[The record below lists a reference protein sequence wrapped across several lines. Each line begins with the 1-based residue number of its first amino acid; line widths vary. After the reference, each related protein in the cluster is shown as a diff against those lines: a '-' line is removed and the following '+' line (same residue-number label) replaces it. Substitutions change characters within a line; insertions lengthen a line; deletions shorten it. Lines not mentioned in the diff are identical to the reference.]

1 MANET
6 TDRHRRTTRK
16 AEGPDYRESV
26 FLPKTGFPMRARLP
40 QREPEWLARWR
51 EQDIYRKLRDAAR
64 GRPKFVL
71 HDGPPYANGDIHIG
85 HAMNKILKD
94 VIVRAHQMTGYDAPY
109 VPGWD
114 CHGLPIE
121 WKIEEQYRK
130 KGRNKDEV
138 DPVVFRRECREFAAH
153 WITRQKEQ
161 FQRLGIFG
169 DWDRPYTTMDFA
181 AEAAIVEE
189 LLKFVRAGRVY
200 RGLRPVLWSPV
211 EKTALAEAEVEYHDH
226 TSTQIDV
233 AFPVVETPDP
243 RLAEAAIVI
252 WTTTPWTI
260 PGNRAIAYGPEIDYV
275 LIEVEET
282 EEGARAPSGRRLV
295 VAESLLED
303 FAARAG
309 IAVHGVVA
317 RMTGAALEGVVCAHP
332 WRGKGYDFPVPLL
345 PGEHVTTEQGTGFVH
360 TAPGHGEEDFALG
373 QRFGLEVP
381 ATVGPDGR
389 YYDHVPLVAGE
400 HVYKV
405 DDKVCRLLEEAGALL
420 ARGELVHS
428 YPHSWRSK
436 APLIFR
442 TTEQWFISM
451 DKGGLRAVA
460 LAGIDRVR
468 WVPPRAKNRIRAM
481 VETRPDWVISR
492 QRAWG
497 VPITIFAKPETGEI
511 LNDEAV
517 HQRIL
522 EAVRQE
528 GADVWFAGDP
538 KRFLSEAQRAEGW
551 EPVTDILDVWFD
563 SGSTHAF
570 VLEKRDDLAWP
581 ASLYVEGSDQ
591 HRGWFQ
597 SSLLEA
603 CGTRGR
609 PPYEAVLTHGFTQD
623 AEGRKMSKSLG
634 NVVDPL
640 KVVEEYGADILRLWV
655 VSTDYFA
662 DQRIGDAILR
672 GQVDAYRKIRN
683 TLRYLLGA
691 LAGFA
696 AERERVDPAA
706 MPELERWILHRL
718 STLDQDLRRRIAD
731 YDFNPYFQTLYHFC
745 VQDLSAFY
753 LDIRKDALYCDPPAS
768 LRRRAARDVMDRVFR
783 RLVVWLAPILVFT
796 TEETWLARYGE
807 TAESVH
813 LQQFPETPKA
823 WRDEALDERFRRLK
837 TIRRVVT
844 GALEEARRAKEIG
857 SSLAAA
863 PVLYVPDESDRH
875 LLAGVDF
882 AEICITSGLEVVAGP
897 APSEAFRLPE
907 VPGIACIV
915 RQAPGSKCAR
925 CWRVLEEVGENP
937 RYPATCRRCADALA
951 DLAFPPPAVGR

>member
-1 MANET
+1 MVNQNGDQQEKTAGKTE
-6 TDRHRRTTRK
+6 
-16 AEGPDYRESV
+16 APDYRASV
-26 FLPKTGFPMRARLP
+26 FLPKTDFPMRARLP

-51 EQDIYRKLRDAAR
+51 EQDIYRKLRAEAR
-64 GRPKFVL
+64 GRPRFVL

-130 KGRNKDEV
+130 RGRNKDEV
-138 DPVVFRRECREFAAH
+138 DPVTFRQECRDFAAH
-153 WITRQKEQ
+153 WIARQKEQ

-169 DWDRPYTTMDFA
+169 DWDNPYTTMDFA

-189 LLKFVRAGRVY
+189 LLKFVREGRVY

-233 AFPVVETPDP
+233 AFPVIETPDP
-243 RLAEAAIVI
+243 RLADAAVVI

-260 PGNRAIAYGPEIDYV
+260 PGNRAIAYGPDIDYV
-275 LIEVEET
+275 LIEVEAVAED
-282 EEGARAPSGRRLV
+282 ARIAPGRRLM
-295 VAESLLED
+295 VAEALLDD

-309 IAVHGVVA
+309 ITVYGIVE

-332 WRGKGYDFPVPLL
+332 WRGRGYDFPVPLL
-345 PGEHVTTEQGTGFVH
+345 PGEHVTTDQGTGFVH

-373 QRFGLEVP
+373 TRFGLEVP

-405 DDKVCRLLEEAGALL
+405 DDKVCALLEEAGALVAKGRL
-420 ARGELVHS
+420 THS

-442 TTEQWFISM
+442 TTDQWFISM
-451 DKGGLRAVA
+451 DKGGLREVA
-460 LAGIDRVR
+460 LKGIDQVR

-481 VETRPDWVISR
+481 VESRPDWVISR

-497 VPITIFAKPETGEI
+497 VPITIFVKPDTGEI

-538 KRFLSEAQRAEGW
+538 RRFLSAEQRAEGW

-570 VLEKRDDLAWP
+570 VLERREDLAWP

-640 KVVEEYGADILRLWV
+640 KVVAQYGADILRLWV
-655 VSTDYFA
+655 VSTDYFE

-683 TLRYLLGA
+683 TFRYLLGA
-691 LAGFA
+691 LADFDPR
-696 AERERVDPAA
+696 RERMDPAA

-718 STLDQDLRRRIAD
+718 SNLDQELRRRIAD
-731 YDFNPYFQTLYHFC
+731 YDFNPYFQALYHFC

-753 LDIRKDALYCDPPAS
+753 LDIRKDVLYCDPPTS
-768 LRRRAARDVMDRVFR
+768 DRRRAARDVMDRVFR
-783 RLVVWLAPILVFT
+783 RLVVWFAPILVFT
-796 TEETWLARYGE
+796 SEETWLARYGE
-807 TAESVH
+807 EAQSVH
-813 LQQFPETPKA
+813 LEQFPETPRR
-823 WRDEALDERFRRLK
+823 WRDEGLDQRFRRLK

-844 GALEEARRAKEIG
+844 GALEEARRARKIG
-857 SSLAAA
+857 SSLEAA
-863 PVLYVPDESDRH
+863 PVLHVENTEDRA
-875 LLAGVDF
+875 LLAAVDF
-882 AEICITSGLEVVAGP
+882 AEICITSGLEVVAEP
-897 APSEAFRLPE
+897 APEEAFRLPE
-907 VPGIACIV
+907 VPGIAV
-915 RQAPGSKCAR
+915 RVRRAPGTKCAR
-925 CWRVLEEVGENP
+925 CWRVLEEVGEDP
-937 RYPATCRRCADALA
+937 RYPVTCRRCADTLA
-951 DLAFPPPAVGR
+951 ELAFPPSSVEA